1 MPKKFEPAEIS
12 FYRPLIEQYL
22 KFGSVDEVFL
32 KSGFTTGIS
41 YPHFHRILDQWGI
54 VKSAGP
60 NSRLSEA
67 LFFMAHLV
75 RQQLPLEAIY
85 RLLPTR
91 LKVSKATL
99 HRIVEAVRKGLHRRQ
114 GTALLLS
121 FSDRPG
127 EVVIGSD
134 QSVAR
139 PELGKHLGDL
149 SLPMTFYKKGETAKT
164 KITRTLQQEVFSNLA
179 LDRISLESLIS
190 VNTNLSF
197 KIYIADVLVDVYE
210 IEIDSKYRK
219 FLSSPKLSNLHL
231 EPVNQ
236 IAAANPLESHY
247 RSGVPEIAKISLKE
261 ITKREEVYFSEL
273 NRQVALLAVESSL

>member
-1 MPKKFEPAEIS
+1 MSKNFEPAEIS

-22 KFGSVDEVFL
+22 KLGSVDEVFA
-32 KSGFTTGIS
+32 KSSFTTGVS

-85 RLLPTR
+85 RILPTR

-99 HRIVEAVRKGLHRRQ
+99 HRIIEAVRLGLHRRQ

-121 FSDRPG
+121 FADRPG

-134 QSVAR
+134 QGIAR
-139 PELGKHLGDL
+139 PELGKRLGDL
-149 SLPMTFYKKGETAKT
+149 SLPMTFYKKGESTKT
-164 KITRTLQQEVFSNLA
+164 KILRTLQQEVFSELA
-179 LDRISLESLIS
+179 LDRTPLESLINPS
-190 VNTNLSF
+190 LTPSF
-197 KIYIADVLVDVYE
+197 KIYIADVLVDVFE
-210 IEIDSKYRK
+210 IEMPAKYQK
-219 FLSSPKLSNLHL
+219 HLSSPKLNALHL
-231 EPVNQ
+231 EPISQ
-236 IAAANPLESHY
+236 ISAAHPIEGHY

-261 ITKREEVYFSEL
+261 ITKREEIYFSEL
-273 NRQVALLAVESSL
+273 NRQVALLAIESSL